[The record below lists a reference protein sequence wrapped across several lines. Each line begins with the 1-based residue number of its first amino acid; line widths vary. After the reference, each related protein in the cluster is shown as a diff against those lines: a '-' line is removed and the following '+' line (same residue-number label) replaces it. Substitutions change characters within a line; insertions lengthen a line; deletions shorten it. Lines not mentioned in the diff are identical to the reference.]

1 MAYTESFL
9 PSAFASDFDFS
20 LLLHLFSSACSFS
33 SSLSS
38 KLFTAALLAF
48 GALLIW
54 VFVALVSWLHAGG
67 PAWGAA
73 SLRCISLLP
82 AIPGPRGLPLVG
94 SLLAFAGQ
102 KSHLAHRR
110 LAELASLHKARPLM
124 ALSLGSTRVVV
135 ASLPS
140 AARQILCNS
149 AFAERPLSLS
159 AKQLLFERAIGFAP
173 RGDHSRKLR
182 QVAASQLFSARRV
195 AAQEHERQEDAR
207 VMVGQIGERVKR
219 GEGLVR
225 VREYL
230 QHAAL
235 NNIMATVF
243 GRRYASFG
251 CGNGLLGGSDEA
263 EQVQSMVR
271 QGFELLGAFN
281 LVDHLPACFESV
293 DPLRV
298 RQRCNELV
306 PRVYAFVQGIIDEHR
321 QKKTT
326 VTEDSDSLRG
336 TDFVDVLLGL
346 QGQEKLA
353 DADMVAVLWE
363 MIFRGTDTMAILTE
377 WIIAELVLNPRVQ
390 SRLYAEVQ
398 QAAARR
404 DSSLRDADIAR
415 MPYLQAVVKEGLR
428 MHPPGPLLSWA
439 RLAVHDVEVAGH
451 FIPAGTTAMVN
462 MWAITHDEEIWEEP
476 GVFQPERFLAG
487 EGGQEVD
494 VKGGDMRLAP
504 FGAGARACP
513 GRALAMATV
522 SLWVARL
529 VQSFE
534 IKQDASQAVQLDE
547 LLKLSCEM
555 AVPLCARFTLRNC
568 KRF

>member
-9 PSAFASDFDFS
+9 PSSFASDFADFS
-20 LLLHLFSSACSFS
+20 LLLHFFSSACSSYS
-33 SSLSS
+33 SSSSS
-38 KLFTAALLAF
+38 KLVTAALLAF
-48 GALLIW
+48 GVLLIW

-73 SLRCISLLP
+73 SLRSISLLP

-102 KSHLAHRR
+102 KGHLAHRR

-140 AARQILCNS
+140 AARQILCNF
-149 AFAERPLSLS
+149 AFAERPISLS

-195 AAQEHERQEDAR
+195 AAQEHVRQEDAR
-207 VMVGQIGERVKR
+207 EMVGQISERVKC

-271 QGFELLGAFN
+271 EGFELLGAFN
-281 LVDHLPACFESV
+281 LADHLPACFESV

-321 QKKTT
+321 QKKT
-326 VTEDSDSLRG
+326 DGSDSVRG

-346 QGQEKLA
+346 QGQQKLA

-377 WIIAELVLNPRVQ
+377 WILAELVLNPRVQ
-390 SRLYAEVQ
+390 SKLYAEVQ
-398 QAAARR
+398 QAAANSE
-404 DSSLRDADIAR
+404 SSLRDADIAR
-415 MPYLQAVVKEGLR
+415 MPYLQALIKEGLR

-476 GVFQPERFLAG
+476 GVFRPERFLHG

-534 IKQDASQAVQLDE
+534 MREDASQAVELDE

-555 AVPLCARFTLRNC
+555 AVPLCARFTPRN
-568 KRF
+568 